1 MLNQFMNF
9 IRTVPA
15 VIRPALRTGNVS
27 APTVPGVEPRLAA
40 PSEVVP
46 VQPLDVADGLR

>member
-9 IRTVPA
+9 IRSVPT
-15 VIRPALRTGNVS
+15 VIRPALRTGNLS
-27 APTVPGVEPRLAA
+27 APTVPGVEPEVVE
-40 PSEVVP
+40 PSQVVP